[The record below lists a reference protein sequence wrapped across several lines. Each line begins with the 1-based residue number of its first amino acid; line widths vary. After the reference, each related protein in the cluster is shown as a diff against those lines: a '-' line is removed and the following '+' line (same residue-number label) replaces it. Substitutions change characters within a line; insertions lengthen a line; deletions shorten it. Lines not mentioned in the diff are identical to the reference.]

1 MSEANKSIARR
12 SFEAVGDIDKSLE
25 LYADDIVY
33 HTTQGDLSGRE
44 ALREY
49 LSVYFNAFSNLGALV
64 EDQIAEGDKVVSRV
78 RGTGKHTG
86 ELQGVPA
93 TGKEIDIVGFVMVRV
108 SNGKIAEAWDLFDL
122 MTMMQQIGV
131 IPAQ

>member
-1 MSEANKSIARR
+1 MSEANKAIARR
-12 SFEAVGDIDKSLE
+12 FFEAAGDIDKSLE
-25 LYADDIVY
+25 LYADDAVY
-33 HTTQGDLSGRE
+33 HTTEGDLGRE

-49 LSVYFNAFSNLGALV
+49 LSVYFNAFSDLGARV

-86 ELQGVPA
+86 ELQGIPA
-93 TGKEIDIVGFVMVRV
+93 SGKEIDIAGFVMVRI
-108 SNGKIAEAWDLFDL
+108 SNGKIAEAWDLFDI